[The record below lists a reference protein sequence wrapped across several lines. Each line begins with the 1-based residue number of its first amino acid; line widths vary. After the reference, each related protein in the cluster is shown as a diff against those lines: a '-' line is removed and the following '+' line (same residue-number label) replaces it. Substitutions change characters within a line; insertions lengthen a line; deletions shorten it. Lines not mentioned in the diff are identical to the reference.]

1 MTYESDALIFRLF
14 LPLFISCRGCCRSD
28 SASSAN
34 RQIGFWG
41 DNQRMNSIHTLCL
54 RPGSAHPKLGM
65 SAVMPLSADSCP
77 TSLYVPASHTSKRS
91 RIKCLIFISSTAK
104 DGSTTC
110 NLCAHPRI
118 MHESPRSYVILDR
131 CTPHIW
137 VIFSSTEYP
146 GKWKYSHLEGLTFD
160 AVYVVT
166 GMNAPGAI
174 SLTPLKISCPFHGL
188 LLPPRMHTQGELI
201 SSRE

>member
-1 MTYESDALIFRLF
+1 MGVRLAICARTQGSCMKAHAL
-14 LPLFISCRGCCRSD
+14 
-28 SASSAN
+28 
-34 RQIGFWG
+34 
-41 DNQRMNSIHTLCL
+41 T
-54 RPGSAHPKLGM
+54 
-65 SAVMPLSADSCP
+65 
-77 TSLYVPASHTSKRS
+77 
-91 RIKCLIFISSTAK
+91 
-104 DGSTTC
+104 
-110 NLCAHPRI
+110 
-118 MHESPRSYVILDR
+118 VILDR

-201 SSRE
+201 SS